1 MPNLIQPAVTSDRI
15 AQIFARS
22 TTLSYANPA
31 QTAMWS
37 RDAGPNNPLA
47 AMTEAGE
54 AQGPA
59 QTFVRPIDQPSD
71 SFVPQISMNSYDPAL
86 GNSVDIFA

>member
-1 MPNLIQPAVTSDRI
+1 MPNMIQPTVNSDQI

-22 TTLSYANPA
+22 ATLRYANPE

-37 RDAGPNNPLA
+37 RDLGPNNPLA
-47 AMTEAGE
+47 ATTEAGE

-59 QTFVRPIDQPSD
+59 QSFVRPIDQPAD
-71 SFVPQISMNSYDPAL
+71 SFVPQISMNNYDPTL
-86 GNSVDIFA
+86 GNNVDIFA